1 MQGTRIDFEIKLHQN
16 LTYIFYFRR
25 IRNANGSLFADFQA
39 LQRIWTH
46 PIVLQLN
53 AEKIEKMNEKRLD
66 SSDSEGSLRDFIND
80 RETDSTSTSTSTTD
94 EDDEVKS
101 IDYNVAGKNTRRNS
115 KNNKSGKIL
124 FILKYVICENNIII
138 LYLEIEIVSKS
149 EEFEK
154 KEEEWWSQ
162 FVQPEHFED
171 MRISSK
177 LILLFGILKEC
188 EQIGDKVYVYYIMK
202 K

>member
-1 MQGTRIDFEIKLHQN
+1 MQGIRIDFEIELQQN
-16 LTYIFYFRR
+16 LTNIFYFRR

-80 RETDSTSTSTSTTD
+80 RETDSTSSNISTTD

-101 IDYNVAGKNTRRNS
+101 IDYNVVGKNTRRNS
-115 KNNKSGKIL
+115 KNNKSGNIL
-124 FILKYVICENNIII
+124 FILICDI
-138 LYLEIEIVSKS
+138 
-149 EEFEK
+149 
-154 KEEEWWSQ
+154 
-162 FVQPEHFED
+162 
-171 MRISSK
+171 
-177 LILLFGILKEC
+177 
-188 EQIGDKVYVYYIMK
+188 
-202 K
+202 

>member
-1 MQGTRIDFEIKLHQN
+1 M
-16 LTYIFYFRR
+16 
-25 IRNANGSLFADFQA
+25 RNANGSLFADFQA

-80 RETDSTSTSTSTTD
+80 RETDSTSSNTSTSD

-101 IDYNVAGKNTRRNS
+101 IDYNVVGKNTRRNS

-124 FILKYVICENNIII
+124 FVLKYVICKNIYI
-138 LYLEIEIVSKS
+138 L
-149 EEFEK
+149 
-154 KEEEWWSQ
+154 
-162 FVQPEHFED
+162 
-171 MRISSK
+171 
-177 LILLFGILKEC
+177 
-188 EQIGDKVYVYYIMK
+188 
-202 K
+202 